1 MGVYAE
7 ACSAWTCRSG
17 AGKFVDEKDTYK
29 AFEAGLRRVA
39 DNFGR
44 ENVTAMI
51 WAYIAA
57 FVTGILASL
66 GVGGGM
72 VLIIYL
78 TVFGGFDQLSAQGIN
93 LIYFLPIALL
103 SVIIHSKNGLVEWK
117 KILPSLVTG
126 VIFALAGAALARYIG
141 SPLLRKIFAG
151 FILLI
156 GVKELFGSFGKRDK
170 SQE

>member
-1 MGVYAE
+1 MGLCAE
-7 ACSAWTCRSG
+7 AYSVGTCWGSAG
-17 AGKFVDEKDTYK
+17 QYADEKDTYK
-29 AFEAGLRRVA
+29 AFEADFRRAA
-39 DNFGR
+39 DYFGR

-57 FVTGILASL
+57 FVTGVLASL

-103 SVIIHSKNGLVEWK
+103 SVIIHSRNRLVEWK

-126 VIFALAGAALARYIG
+126 VLFALAGAALARYIG